1 AAHRRALAA
10 EMGRLEQGRRGGEK
24 ASLAAAAGSQVQS
37 ILRAA
42 EKAAADFEREAGER
56 ASSVRGDADSDA
68 RRTREE
74 AIEAASAHLAAVSQA
89 SAALLQRV
97 AAIDAEAGA
106 LLDSLRGGAGRLAGD
121 VAALDASMGELYD
134 AAAGATGA
142 AAPPAPVPADE
153 TARRPERADEQRSVE
168 QPASAE

>member
-1 AAHRRALAA
+1 
-10 EMGRLEQGRRGGEK
+10 
-24 ASLAAAAGSQVQS
+24 
-37 ILRAA
+37 
-42 EKAAADFEREAGER
+42 GER

-74 AIEAASAHLAAVSQA
+74 AIEAASAHLAAVAQA

-121 VAALDASMGELYD
+121 VAALDASMGELYHAAHSTPQVDDGDVDGARLVALNMALSGESRD
-134 AAAGATGA
+134 ATERYLAEHFRLSERRALIDEVYAAI
-142 AAPPAPVPADE
+142 E
-153 TARRPERADEQRSVE
+153 S
-168 QPASAE
+168 